1 MAGINAEIPEPST
14 KSRFFELTFDQL
26 PEAEWQQF
34 SRRCDQLLTPTT
46 GQRLL
51 RRTLNSLEAIQQNCS
66 LFAEYLSAAGL
77 HGRECTKLA
86 LMLGF
91 AYSLTSTEPIYSRAN
106 EQDDRWWSLTEQ
118 WLEANNFTLDLG
130 QQGHQQRDQTESR
143 KCLDHLLTKEVPWLQ
158 RREVDDTTPTSNHI
172 TVQELLEVV
181 RSSRDERIRREA
193 EKVLGRLGIRLYS
206 FEPVSGPTRLT
217 IAIANRGEAIDK
229 VFGRSQW
236 KDGAHREH
244 LLELDC
250 QPRVV
255 PCPKNLQFKG
265 GGDPKRA
272 VLVPVEAVFSDNEA
286 GNDSTCQGKN
296 ESVTWV

>member
-1 MAGINAEIPEPST
+1 
-14 KSRFFELTFDQL
+14 
-26 PEAEWQQF
+26 
-34 SRRCDQLLTPTT
+34 
-46 GQRLL
+46 
-51 RRTLNSLEAIQQNCS
+51 
-66 LFAEYLSAAGL
+66 
-77 HGRECTKLA
+77 
-86 LMLGF
+86 MLGF